1 MVIDQERRE
10 ANRSYNYIRALVA
23 TLKEDTE
30 DHPRDPVYFSYNNR
44 IVKQITWGYGERI
57 KKFGNGSLA
66 IDVRTLKNEPIE
78 LKNAEVFNLIPLGRI
93 RQRINSKGLK
103 EDCFEKVE
111 VVEKLYTR
119 LQRMIK
125 RNQERWSVEDG
136 IR

>member
-44 IVKQITWGYGERI
+44 TVKPATWGYGARI

-66 IDVRTLKNEPIE
+66 IDVITLRNEPIE
-78 LKNAEVFNLIPLGRI
+78 LKNAEVFNLIPLGRV
-93 RQRINSKGLK
+93 RQRENSKGLK

-111 VVEKLYTR
+111 VVEKLYAR

-125 RNQERWSVEDG
+125 LNKERWDKEDG